1 MLAGLAQLSSDASLS
16 DYLAIIQVD
25 DTTAMAEPRN
35 PIPIEYFSDVLCV
48 WAYGAQARVDELKRT
63 FGPAAVVR
71 YRFIPLFAA
80 ARTRVQRTWGREDGF
95 DRFNRNLLEIV
106 SGWQHVQV
114 HDDVWRAVRP
124 VSSTTAHVFLKA
136 VQLLERAGDLSPEPQ
151 GSFAGRSCFEEALW
165 RVRKAFFGEAR
176 DISRRSE
183 MVSIARQLELPL
195 ARIDE
200 LIDNGEA
207 YAELHLD
214 REAQDRYHVA
224 GSPTFVL
231 DEGRQHLYGNV
242 GYRVI
247 EANVR
252 ELLRDPQYGEA
263 SWC

>member
-1 MLAGLAQLSSDASLS
+1 MG
-16 DYLAIIQVD
+16 
-25 DTTAMAEPRN
+25 EPRH
-35 PIPIEYFSDVLCV
+35 PVQIEYFSDVLCV

-63 FGPAAVVR
+63 FAAAAQVH

-80 ARTRVQRTWGREDGF
+80 AQARVLGTWGQEGGF
-95 DRFNRNLLEIV
+95 DRFNGKLREIV

-114 HDDVWRAVRP
+114 HPDVWRTVRP
-124 VSSTTAHVFLKA
+124 ASSTTAHVFLKA
-136 VQLLERAGDLSPEPQ
+136 VQMLERAGDLSPEPQ
-151 GSFAGRSCFEEALW
+151 SEFDGRSRFEETLW
-165 RVRKAFFGEAR
+165 QVRKAFFADAR

-183 MVSIARQLELPL
+183 LAAIAGELELPL

-200 LIDNGEA
+200 LVDNGEA
-207 YAELHLD
+207 HAELHLD

-224 GSPTFVL
+224 GSPTYVL

-252 ELLRDPQYGEA
+252 ELLRDPEYGQA